1 MERSKLRYLVLFV
14 IIMAFMCFLL
24 APALAHVPTFEEG
37 GTSPETASLIEDPA
51 KSRVLYGQLPGED
64 IRYYSFEMGEGE
76 RISLGLIVPVEEDHV
91 YVPDLILMGP
101 GLPDEGE
108 APEKL
113 EVPEG
118 YGTKVFTGTEPES
131 ATYEGFTP
139 SAFYSLVRADLQA
152 PENGTYYVAVSSVE
166 GEGNYGVV
174 LGYKE
179 RFSLTEWVSIP
190 LNQIRTYR
198 WEGQSLPFI
207 FIPFG
212 ITLAAGILV
221 ILRKKEDASGFKPAH
236 WAGTFAGLFF
246 LGTGL
251 SLIFQMLYSL
261 SRSSYS
267 PEIVITIFLALA
279 GTGLGVTALVLSLR
293 DERYGKKLTLK
304 RFYFLILGIL
314 GLLLWAG
321 LFIGP
326 IFAFEAAVLPWGKKR

>member
-1 MERSKLRYLVLFV
+1 
-14 IIMAFMCFLL
+14 MCLL
-24 APALAHVPTFEEG
+24 LTPVLAHVPTFEEG
-37 GTSPETASLIEDPA
+37 GTSAETAPLIEDPA
-51 KSRVLYGQLPGED
+51 KSRVLYGQFSGED
-64 IRYYSFEMGEGE
+64 IRYYSFEMEEGE
-76 RISLGLIVPVEEDHV
+76 RISLGLIVPVEEDHIN
-91 YVPDLILMGP
+91 VPDLLLMGP
-101 GLPDEGE
+101 GLPDEGTV
-108 APEKL
+108 PENV
-113 EVPEG
+113 EVPDG

-131 ATYEGFTP
+131 TTYEGFTP

-152 PENGTYYVAVSSVE
+152 PEDGTYYIAVSSAE

-198 WEGQSLPFI
+198 WEGQSLAFI
-207 FIPFG
+207 FTPLG
-212 ITLAAGILV
+212 ITLAAGILA
-221 ILRKKEDASGFKPAH
+221 ILRKKEDAFGFKPAH

-267 PEIVITIFLALA
+267 PEIIITVFLALA
-279 GTGLGVTALVLSLR
+279 SIGLGIIALILSLR
-293 DERYGKKLTLK
+293 NEGYSKSSTRKKI
-304 RFYFLILGIL
+304 YFFILGTL

-326 IFAFEAAVLPWGKKR
+326 IFAFEAAVLPRGKKDELRKRK

>member
-1 MERSKLRYLVLFV
+1 MKRSKLRYLVRSV
-14 IIMAFMCFLL
+14 IIVAFMCLL
-24 APALAHVPTFEEG
+24 LTPALAHVPAFEEG
-37 GTSPETASLIEDPA
+37 GISPETATYIEDPS
-51 KSRVLYGQLPGED
+51 KSRVLYGQLSGED

-76 RISLGLIVPVEEDHV
+76 RISLGLIVPVEEDHI
-91 YVPDLILMGP
+91 YVADLTLMGP
-101 GLPDEGE
+101 GLPDERT
-108 APEKL
+108 
-113 EVPEG
+113 VPENVEVSDG
-118 YGTKVFTGTEPES
+118 YGTKVFTGIEPES

-152 PENGTYYVAVSSVE
+152 PESGTYYVAVSSVE

-179 RFSLTEWVSIP
+179 RFSLTEWLSIP

-207 FIPFG
+207 FFPLG
-212 ITLAAGILV
+212 ITLAAGILI
-221 ILRKKEDASGFKPAH
+221 ILRKKEDASGFKPSH

-261 SRSSYS
+261 SKSSYS
-267 PEIVITIFLALA
+267 SEIIVTVFLALA
-279 GTGLGVTALVLSLR
+279 SIGLGIIALILSLR
-293 DERYGKKLTLK
+293 NEGYNKSSTRKKI
-304 RFYFLILGIL
+304 YFFILGIL

-326 IFAFEAAVLPWGKKR
+326 IFAFEAAALPWNTKR